1 MNILTYVFVAVFV
14 AMTIA
19 CYIVFLIYALAD
31 DRSGKYIIK
40 AVKIPTLV
48 SLVSLGVS
56 LTALYLTRPS
66 LSNIIGWSPPVISI
80 LVFYLGG
87 YLWLSLSILSIQKL
101 TFPIFQSKYGLT
113 KSDFRDFASMNIF
126 NKEKKLEKWRD
137 NKSPSSFDFKK

>member
-56 LTALYLTRPS
+56 FTALYLTRLYPP
-66 LSNIIGWSPPVISI
+66 NIIRSPLVISI
-80 LVFYLGG
+80 LVFWLGG
-87 YLWLSLSILSIQKL
+87 YLWSPLSIWSIQRL
-101 TFPIFQSKYGLT
+101 TFPIFQSKYGLE

>member
-1 MNILTYVFVAVFV
+1 MNILTYVFV

-40 AVKIPTLV
+40 AVTIPTLV

-56 LTALYLTRPS
+56 LTAVYLTRLSPS
-66 LSNIIGWSPPVISI
+66 ILRFPLGISI
-80 LVFYLGG
+80 LVFWLGG
-87 YLWLSLSILSIQKL
+87 YLWSPLSIWSIQRL

-126 NKEKKLEKWRD
+126 NKKKKLERWQDR
-137 NKSPSSFDFKK
+137 NSLGSFDFKK